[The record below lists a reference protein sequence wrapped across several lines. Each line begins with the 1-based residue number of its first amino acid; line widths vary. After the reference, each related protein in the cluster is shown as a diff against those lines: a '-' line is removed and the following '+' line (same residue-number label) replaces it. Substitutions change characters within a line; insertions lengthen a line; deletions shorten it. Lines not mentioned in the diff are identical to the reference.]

1 LIAWAATSTT
11 ARQLVWLD
19 YVVALAGA
27 AMLAGL
33 YAAASQLIANQPR
46 LEALRN
52 GT

>member
-1 LIAWAATSTT
+1 
-11 ARQLVWLD
+11 VWLD
-19 YVVALAGA
+19 YLVAVAGG

-46 LEALRN
+46 LQALRD